1 MNKEK
6 FPRGKRSVEEKRG
19 EDLAGVWLAGADL
32 KGVDLTG
39 VDISNAFLDK
49 WADN

>member
-1 MNKEK
+1 MQDTNLFRINLK
-6 FPRGKRSVEEKRG
+6 
-19 EDLAGVWLAGADL
+19 GADLFRTNL